1 MGRFAQDGMEWEG
14 GKDCRGGI
22 EGKKR
27 GGCWFGSFAECPV
40 SLVVI
45 TLTADAGD
53 VFRVKRLS
61 RRANN

>member
-1 MGRFAQDGMEWEG
+1 MEWEG

-22 EGKKR
+22 ERKKR

-53 VFRVKRLS
+53 VFRS
-61 RRANN
+61 RFIGILAPNLT